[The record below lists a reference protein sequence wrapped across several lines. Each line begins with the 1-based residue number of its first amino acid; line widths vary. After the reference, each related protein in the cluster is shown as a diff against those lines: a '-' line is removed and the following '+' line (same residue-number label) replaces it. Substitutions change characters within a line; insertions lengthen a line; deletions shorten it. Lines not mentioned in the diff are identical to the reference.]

1 MGLAS
6 KLAAS
11 QGGGGFP
18 PPPPGGAQ
26 QGGYPPQLQPGQ
38 KPGAPGA
45 YPGQSQYQAYPG
57 ANPHFLDQVYPPHRL
72 PRFVQIV
79 THRPPQPYPG
89 QSNVQPS
96 QPPYSIQSTQVQYTP
111 GKQPPYP
118 AYNTQPV
125 HGQGPQYSTQNN
137 YPSTAPLPPPRA
149 GQYGGYSQQVP
160 YAQPAHQYPSAP
172 YSPNLGYPYGQPGQ
186 YPPQQQGGYG
196 QPAGPQGGQYGA
208 PPPQQARPQQAG
220 AYKQLL
226 QGCVQ
231 ENHLQT
237 LYPPND
243 PRLDIYANKAT
254 TQVEQL
260 CQKWR
265 VPREVGQD
273 VVKLALYD
281 IIIFIDNSGS
291 MEFEDGGERKKDLQ
305 LILARVAYAASL
317 FDDDGLQVRFMNA
330 AEAQIDPARLNGIRT
345 EEQAEAIV
353 MHARYRGLTP
363 LGTQLRAQVI
373 DPLVIQ
379 PARAGQL
386 RKPVLIIVITDGQ
399 PAGEP
404 PKALEE
410 ALRYTTTELSRMPQL
425 GKHVCAFQFAQVG
438 NDQGAR
444 AFLSRLDEQGE
455 FGDIVD
461 CTSSKPFEDLSWI
474 CKRYTKSLADFENE
488 QEEMMHANPPVDLT
502 PDLWIVKLLLG
513 AIDSSYDKQDEQTQ
527 GQQGYGAPPAGQYG
541 APTQAGGYGQQGGYG
556 QPPQQGYGQPPQQGY
571 GQPPQQVYGRPPLPQ
586 QGYGQSPQPGYGQP
600 PQQGYGQPPQQGY
613 GRPPPPNPQVSGY
626 QQQGYGAPPPPPRY

>member
-1 MGLAS
+1 MT
-6 KLAAS
+6 
-11 QGGGGFP
+11 
-18 PPPPGGAQ
+18 
-26 QGGYPPQLQPGQ
+26 Y
-38 KPGAPGA
+38 
-45 YPGQSQYQAYPG
+45 
-57 ANPHFLDQVYPPHRL
+57 
-72 PRFVQIV
+72 
-79 THRPPQPYPG
+79 RPPQPYSG

-96 QPPYSIQSTQVQYTP
+96 QPPYPIQSSQVPYPQTA
-111 GKQPPYP
+111 QPPHP
-118 AYNTQPV
+118 TYNTHPTY
-125 HGQGPQYSTQNN
+125 GQQSRYSSQNN
-137 YPSTAPLPPPRA
+137 YPSTAAPPLPA
-149 GQYGGYSQQVP
+149 SGQYGGYPQQLSYGQTV
-160 YAQPAHQYPSAP
+160 QQYPPAP
-172 YSPNLGYPYGQPGQ
+172 YTQNLGSTYVCSDALQALAYFYQGQPGQ

-196 QPAGPQGGQYGA
+196 QPGGPQAGQYGA
-208 PPPQQARPQQAG
+208 PPPQQPRPQQSG

-226 QGCVQ
+226 QSCIQ

-243 PRLDIYANKAT
+243 PRLDMYASKAT

-281 IIIFIDNSGS
+281 LIIFVDNSGS

-317 FDDDGLQVRFMNA
+317 FDDDGIQVRFMNA
-330 AEAQIDPARLNGIRT
+330 AEAQIDPSRLNGIRT
-345 EEQAEAIV
+345 EEQAEALV
-353 MHARYRGLTP
+353 MHAKYRGLTP

-373 DPLVIQ
+373 EPLVIQ
-379 PARAGQL
+379 PARTGQL

-410 ALRYTTTELSRMPQL
+410 ALRYTAAELSRMPQI
-425 GKHVCAFQFAQVG
+425 GKHACAFQFAQVG

-444 AFLSRLDEQGE
+444 AFLSNLDEQRE

-461 CTSSKPFEDLSWI
+461 CTSN
-474 CKRYTKSLADFENE
+474 FENE

-502 PDLWIVKLLLG
+502 PDLWLLKLLLG

-527 GQQGYGAPPAGQYG
+527 AQQGYGAPPPGQYG
-541 APTQAGGYGQQGGYG
+541 GPAQPGGYGQQTGYG

-571 GQPPQQVYGRPPLPQ
+571 GQQAQQGYGRPTQPQ
-586 QGYGQSPQPGYGQP
+586 QAYGQSPQPGYGQPPQQGYGQP

-613 GRPPPPNPQVSGY
+613 GRPPPPNPQGSGY
-626 QQQGYGAPPPPPRY
+626 PQQGYGAPPPPPRY